1 MTIKRELTI
10 NAPVELLWR
19 YLTEGE
25 KTRLYMFGCE
35 IISDWTIGSPVIWKG
50 LGPDGQELVFVKGDL
65 LEYKKEELLR
75 LTLFDPNMGLADI
88 PKNYLEMVYR
98 LQPHGK
104 QTQLTM
110 EQSGFAEAEKGQQR
124 YEDSLKG
131 WDAVL
136 QQIKELAE
144 KEAAELS

>member
-1 MTIKRELTI
+1 
-10 NAPVELLWR
+10 R

-35 IISDWTIGSPVIWKG
+35 IISDWEIGSPVIWTG
-50 LGPDGQELVFVKGDL
+50 VGPDGQELVFVKGDL

-75 LTLFDPNMGLADI
+75 LTLFDPNMGLADL

-98 LQPHGK
+98 LVPRGK
-104 QTQLTM
+104 QTQLIM
-110 EQSGFAEAEKGQQR
+110 EQSGFEGADQGKQR

-136 QQIKELAE
+136 QQIKDLAE